1 MVDRRLVDEWLGKAD
16 EDFGFASINVDIRA
30 WGTVMN
36 STYIG
41 TATITPD
48 GQLRLDETLGLP
60 PGRVLVR
67 VETLPQPPAARIHV
81 LDLVEQNGPGRS
93 REDIDAQIAALRDDW
108 PE

>member
-1 MVDRRLVDEWLGKAD
+1 
-16 EDFGFASINVDIRA
+16 
-30 WGTVMN
+30 MN
-36 STYIG
+36 STNIG

-48 GQLRLDETLGLP
+48 AQLRLDETLALP

-67 VETLPQPPAARIHV
+67 VETLPQPPEARVHV

-93 REDIDAQIAALRDDW
+93 REDIDAQIAVLRDDW

>member
-1 MVDRRLVDEWLGKAD
+1 
-16 EDFGFASINVDIRA
+16 
-30 WGTVMN
+30 MN

-67 VETLPQPPAARIHV
+67 VETLPQPPAARIHL

-93 REDIDAQIAALRDDW
+93 QEDIDAQIAALRDDW

>member
-1 MVDRRLVDEWLGKAD
+1 
-16 EDFGFASINVDIRA
+16 
-30 WGTVMN
+30 MN
-36 STYIG
+36 NTYIG

-81 LDLVEQNGPGRS
+81 LDLVEQNGLGRS

-108 PE
+108 PEYGNGTPGSTWPARPRRPSSRLRHP